1 MNSAIEL
8 SSRLMERAGVDEN
21 FRSKLLADP
30 RAAIYDE
37 LGLEVPEDVT
47 INVHENDPQTVHLA
61 LPATELAEEQLE
73 AIAAGRCCCC
83 W

>member
-8 SSRLMERAGVDEN
+8 SGRLMERAGVDED
-21 FRSKLLADP
+21 FRTQLLADP
-30 RAAIYDE
+30 KAAIYDE
-37 LGLEVPEDVT
+37 LGLEVPEDVK
-47 INVHENDPQTVHLA
+47 IEVHENDAQTVHLA

>member
-8 SSRLMERAGVDEN
+8 SGRLMERAGVDES
-21 FRSKLLADP
+21 FRAQLMADP
-30 RAAIYDE
+30 KAAIYDE
-37 LGLEVPEDVT
+37 LGLEVPEDVN
-47 INVHENDPQTVHLA
+47 IKVHENDAQTVHLT